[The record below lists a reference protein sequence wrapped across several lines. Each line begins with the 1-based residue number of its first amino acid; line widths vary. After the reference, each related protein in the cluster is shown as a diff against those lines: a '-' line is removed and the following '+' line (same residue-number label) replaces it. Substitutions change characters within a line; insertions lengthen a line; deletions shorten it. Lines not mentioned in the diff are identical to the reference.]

1 MSVAERGNIFLEG
14 GRLDSFG
21 SSSSFF
27 LRSKNASIRERPDKT
42 AAASSKDTD
51 GKLERVTRD
60 AERSAR
66 GSIDT
71 LESK

>member
-1 MSVAERGNIFLEG
+1 MVL
-14 GRLDSFG
+14 L
-21 SSSSFF
+21 FF

-42 AAASSKDTD
+42 AAASNKDTD

-60 AERSAR
+60 AKRSAR